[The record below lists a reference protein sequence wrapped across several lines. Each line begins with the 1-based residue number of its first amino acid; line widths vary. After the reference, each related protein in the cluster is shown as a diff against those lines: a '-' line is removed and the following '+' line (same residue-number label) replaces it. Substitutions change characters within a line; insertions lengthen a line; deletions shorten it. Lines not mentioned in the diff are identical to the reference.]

1 MSNRILSPSHNAP
14 AHDLVATPQSLA
26 NLIVSYFNPSG
37 RLLDPSAGDVTKPF
51 FTAMLQPGIAAEYVD
66 WCEIGVG
73 LDFFD
78 YPARVDWIITNP
90 PWSKFRRFL
99 LKGYE
104 VADHVVYLGTLTH
117 FVTRARLEDARR
129 AGFGLVT
136 ALLVHQPPPPWPS
149 SGFQL
154 AAVHLSRGWTGPLT
168 IDDHLVR

>member
-78 YPARVDWIITNP
+78 YPARVEEP
-90 PWSKFRRFL
+90 PSLYDFNDGIK
-99 LKGYE
+99 
-104 VADHVVYLGTLTH
+104 DPDDIGT
-117 FVTRARLEDARR
+117 
-129 AGFGLVT
+129 
-136 ALLVHQPPPPWPS
+136 
-149 SGFQL
+149 
-154 AAVHLSRGWTGPLT
+154 SR
-168 IDDHLVR
+168 